1 MLDLAAKLALVGA
14 AITAG
19 ACDGRMPRA
28 QHGSI
33 TVRLPPPRPAASTPG
48 FSFATSKPPPVG

>member
-1 MLDLAAKLALVGA
+1 MFDLAAQLALVA
-14 AITAG
+14 AAVTAG

-33 TVRLPPPRPAASTPG
+33 TVMLPPPRPPASTPG
-48 FSFATSKPPPVG
+48 FSFAASKRPPVG

>member
-33 TVRLPPPRPAASTPG
+33 TVMLPPPRPPASTPG
-48 FSFATSKPPPVG
+48 FSFAASKRPPVG

>member
-19 ACDGRMPRA
+19 ACDGRMPSAR
-28 QHGSI
+28 GSI
-33 TVRLPPPRPAASTPG
+33 TVRLPPPRPPASTPG
-48 FSFATSKPPPVG
+48 FSFAASKRPPVG